1 MAARR
6 KLRAFSPVTNTPSL
20 TMLTCSDTQP
30 RDETTVLNVV
40 LAAPQGIAFNEN
52 S

>member
-6 KLRAFSPVTNTPSL
+6 KLRAFSPVTHTPSFA
-20 TMLTCSDTQP
+20 MLIRSDTQP

-40 LAAPQGIAFNEN
+40 LRSIPRDRIQ
-52 S
+52 